1 MNHQVETDGNRG
13 RNSALCSFF
22 LAHTIL
28 LLQPVRPSAS
38 FLQARHMFIH
48 RSLHLRARSQ
58 SRGSDTSNEC
68 CVFYERSWRLLP
80 ILSIL
85 TLSTRHQRPQPRIIA
100 WSFPSL
106 RLIAT
111 TRPLGQAKRV

>member
-28 LLQPVRPSAS
+28 LLQPVRPSAP
-38 FLQARHMFIH
+38 FLQERHMFIH

-68 CVFYERSWRLLP
+68 CVFYERSWRPLP

-85 TLSTRHQRPQPRIIA
+85 TLSTPTNC
-100 WSFPSL
+100 
-106 RLIAT
+106 AT
-111 TRPLGQAKRV
+111 RCNQ